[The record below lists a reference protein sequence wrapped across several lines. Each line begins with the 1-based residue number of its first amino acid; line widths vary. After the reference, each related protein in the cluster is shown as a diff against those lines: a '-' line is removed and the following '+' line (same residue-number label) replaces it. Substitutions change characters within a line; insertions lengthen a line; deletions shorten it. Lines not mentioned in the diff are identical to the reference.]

1 MPREDLTFCRVAQN
15 PLLKGPA
22 MRNFLFTTVIVL
34 LALVHTAVCLPGEN
48 AGGRHTASDKTTS
61 ALIGKIATGTA
72 FSFVYDGK
80 RSQDLLP
87 QWTKVANTKSLPDG
101 RTSQTTTYRDPATGL
116 EITKEVTLVP
126 GSPAVE
132 CILRLRNTGSRDT
145 PIIEKLLPLDLQ
157 FEADSPEKIVLHYAR
172 GSMGRAEDYLPI
184 DQEVAT
190 GTELNLVHYVL
201 DGVNHVDGQLP
212 FFNLEW
218 QGGGLIGAVGWT
230 GQWAVRV
237 RGETGRTVAL
247 TAGQQT
253 THLKLHPGES
263 IRTPRILLLQWAGAD
278 RFVGHNQFRR
288 LLFEHYVPRI
298 DGQVIVPPLS
308 ASNAFVYQYEAIA
321 KKTGRNPL
329 EVVSQLKPGEEK
341 SLQGLTDDALN
352 WVNEKNQ
359 LDFIRDMPP
368 VGIENY
374 WLDAG
379 WFEGEW
385 PFGVGTW
392 IPDPKKFPHG
402 LKLVGDA
409 AHQKGFKFLLWFEPG
424 RVGQGSQIATEH
436 PEWVLHRPQEGK
448 LGGLFNYG
456 DPAAL
461 HWMTQSLSGKISD
474 WGIDIY
480 RQDSNICPLPFW
492 QTADAPDRQGI
503 TEIRWVEGLY
513 GLWDGLLPEH
523 PKLMIDNA
531 NWRITG
537 PDPEVMSRSVGSL
550 TRSETECGG
559 IPHPT
564 ATQIQTAELSLW
576 IPIAAGTVNG
586 FDPYTFRSASTNGV
600 GSGLDLN
607 ASYFPLEQ
615 ARRGIEELKSLR
627 PFWQG
632 DYYPLTEISLDERAW
647 AGWQFHRS
655 DLKSGF
661 AVFFRRSLSQQP
673 FLDTG
678 LRGIDPAESYDVT
691 FAKAYEV
698 SDQRRMTGEQLMHLR
713 VEVDS
718 APGNTLIRYQQ
729 ATTTS
734 AARN

>member
-1 MPREDLTFCRVAQN
+1 
-15 PLLKGPA
+15 
-22 MRNFLFTTVIVL
+22 MRNFLSKPVIGLFVL
-34 LALVHTAVCLPGEN
+34 VLVLSRSFCVAEDSGSE
-48 AGGRHTASDKTTS
+48 KTT
-61 ALIGKIATGTA
+61 AAMLQNITKDTA

-87 QWTKVANTKSLPDG
+87 QWKQTGSTKSLDG
-101 RTSQTTTYRDPATGL
+101 GRKLQVTTYRDAATGL
-116 EITKEVTLVP
+116 EITREVTVFSE
-126 GSPAVE
+126 SPAVE
-132 CILRLRNTGSRDT
+132 CILRLRNTGTRDT
-145 PIIEKLLPLDLQ
+145 PIIEKILPLDWQ
-157 FEADSPEKIVLHYAR
+157 FEAGSAGKIVLHYAW

-184 DQEVAT
+184 DEEVAS
-190 GTELNLVHYVL
+190 GAEFNLSHYVL

-212 FFNLEW
+212 FFNLQW
-218 QGGGLIGAVGWT
+218 PGGGLIGALGWT

-237 RGETGRTVAL
+237 RGESGRTVAL
-247 TAGQQT
+247 TAGQQS

-263 IRTPRILLLQWAGAD
+263 IRTPRILLLQWEGND
-278 RFVGHNQFRR
+278 RFVGHNQLRR
-288 LLFEHYVPRI
+288 LLFAHYVPRI
-298 DGQVIVPPLS
+298 DGQVIVPPVS

-385 PFGVGTW
+385 PFGVGSW

-402 LKLVGDA
+402 LKPVGDA

-461 HWMTQSLSGKISD
+461 RWMTQSLSGKITD

-503 TEIRWVEGLY
+503 SEIRWVEGLY
-513 GLWDGLLPEH
+513 GLWDGLLREH

-531 NWRITG
+531 NWRGTG
-537 PDPEVMSRSVGSL
+537 PDLEVMSRSVGSL

-576 IPIAAGTVNG
+576 IPIGAGTVNG

-607 ASYFPLEQ
+607 ASFVPPEQ
-615 ARRGIEELKSLR
+615 VKLGIAELKAIR
-627 PFWQG
+627 PYWQG
-632 DYYPLTEISLDERAW
+632 DFYPLTEITRDENVW
-647 AGWQFHRS
+647 AGWQFHRA
-655 DLKSGF
+655 DLKGGF
-661 AVFFRRSLSQQP
+661 AVFFRRSQSQQTA
-673 FLDTG
+673 LESG
-678 LRGIDPAESYDVT
+678 LRGLEPKANYDVT
-691 FAKAYEV
+691 FAKSYDASEK
-698 SDQRRMTGEQLMHLR
+698 RRMTGEQLMHLR
-713 VEVDS
+713 VEIDS
-718 APGNTLIRYQQ
+718 TPGSVLIRYQQ
-729 ATTTS
+729 AETE
-734 AARN
+734 RQ

>member
-1 MPREDLTFCRVAQN
+1 
-15 PLLKGPA
+15 
-22 MRNFLFTTVIVL
+22 MRNFLSKPVIVL
-34 LALVHTAVCLPGEN
+34 LVLVHSAVCIPSEKSRGK
-48 AGGRHTASDKTTS
+48 HTGSDKTTA
-61 ALIGKIATGTA
+61 ALLQKITAGTA

-80 RSQDLLP
+80 RSQVLLP
-87 QWTKVANTKSLPDG
+87 QWKQTGSTKSLGDG
-101 RTSQTTTYRDPATGL
+101 RKLQITTYRDATGL
-116 EITKEVTLVP
+116 EITREVTLFP
-126 GSPAVE
+126 ESQAVE
-132 CILRLRNTGSRDT
+132 CILRLRNTGTRDT
-145 PIIEKLLPLDLQ
+145 PIIKNILPLDLQ
-157 FEADSPEKIVLHYAR
+157 FEAGSAGNIVLHYAR
-172 GSMGRAEDYLPI
+172 GSMGKAEDYLPI
-184 DQEVAT
+184 DREVEKGA
-190 GTELNLVHYVL
+190 EFSLAHYVL

-212 FFNLEW
+212 FFNLQW

-237 RGETGRTVAL
+237 RGESGRTVAL
-247 TAGQQT
+247 TAGQQSI
-253 THLKLHPGES
+253 HLKLHPGES
-263 IRTPRILLLQWAGAD
+263 IRTPRILLLQWDGND
-278 RFVGHNQFRR
+278 RFVGHNHFRR
-288 LLFEHYVPRI
+288 LLLAHYVPRI
-298 DGQVIVPPLS
+298 DGQVIVPPVS

-341 SLQGLTDDALN
+341 SLSGLTDDALN

-359 LDFIRDMPP
+359 LDFIREMPP

-385 PFGVGTW
+385 PFGVGSW

-409 AHQKGFKFLLWFEPG
+409 AHQRGFKFLLWFEPG
-424 RVGQGSQIATEH
+424 RVGQESQIATEH

-461 HWMTQSLSGKISD
+461 RWMTQSLSGKISD

-492 QTADAPDRQGI
+492 RTADDPDRQGI

-513 GLWDGLLPEH
+513 GLWDGLLREH

-537 PDPEVMSRSVGSL
+537 PDLEVMSRSAGSL
-550 TRSETECGG
+550 TRNAAAFR
-559 IPHPT
+559 IRRPHK
-564 ATQIQTAELSLW
+564 IQTAELSLW
-576 IPIAAGTVNG
+576 VPMGAGTVNG
-586 FDPYTFRSASTNGV
+586 FDPYTFRSAASNGV

-607 ASYFPLEQ
+607 ASYVPMEQ
-615 ARRGIEELKSLR
+615 ARRGIEELKSIR

-632 DYYPLTEISLDERAW
+632 DYYPLTEITRDESAW
-647 AGWQFHRS
+647 AGWQFHRP
-655 DLKSGF
+655 DLKGGF
-661 AVFFRRSLSQQP
+661 AVFFRRPLSQQP
-673 FLDTG
+673 VREAG
-678 LRGIDPAESYDVT
+678 LRGLNPTASYDVT
-691 FAKAYEV
+691 FAKSYEV
-698 SDQRRMTGEQLMHLR
+698 SDKRRMTGEQLMHLR

-718 APGNTLIRYQQ
+718 TPGSMLIRYQQ
-729 ATTTS
+729 GTRALE
-734 AARN
+734 ARY

>member
-1 MPREDLTFCRVAQN
+1 
-15 PLLKGPA
+15 
-22 MRNFLFTTVIVL
+22 MRNFLSKPVIGFFLLVL
-34 LALVHTAVCLPGEN
+34 VLSQSAFCVPNEKSN
-48 AGGRHTASDKTTS
+48 ANQTGSDKTTA
-61 ALIGKIATGTA
+61 ALLQKITSGTA

-80 RSQDLLP
+80 RSQDLLH
-87 QWTKVANTKSLPDG
+87 QWKQTGSTKPLDG
-101 RTSQTTTYRDPATGL
+101 GRELQVTTYRDAATGL
-116 EITKEVTLVP
+116 EITREVTVFSE
-126 GSPAVE
+126 SPAVE
-132 CILRLRNTGSRDT
+132 CILRLRNTGTRDT
-145 PIIEKLLPLDLQ
+145 PIIEKILPLDLQ
-157 FEADSPEKIVLHYAR
+157 FEAGSAGKIVLHYAR

-184 DQEVAT
+184 DEEIAS
-190 GTELNLVHYVL
+190 GAEFNLAHYVL

-212 FFNLEW
+212 FFNLQW

-237 RGETGRTVAL
+237 RGESGRAVTL
-247 TAGQQT
+247 TAGQQS

-263 IRTPRILLLQWAGAD
+263 IRTPRILLLQWEGND
-278 RFVGHNQFRR
+278 RFVGHNQFRK
-288 LLFEHYVPRI
+288 LLFAQYVPRI
-298 DGQVIVPPLS
+298 NGQVIVPPVS

-385 PFGVGTW
+385 PFGVGSW
-392 IPDPKKFPHG
+392 NPDPKKFPHG
-402 LKLVGDA
+402 LKVVGDA

-448 LGGLFNYG
+448 LGGVFNYG

-461 HWMTQSLSGKISD
+461 RWMTQSISGKITD

-492 QTADAPDRQGI
+492 LAADTPDRQGI

-513 GLWDGLLPEH
+513 GLWDGLLREH

-531 NWRITG
+531 NWRGTG
-537 PDPEVMSRSVGSL
+537 PDLEVMSRSVGSL

-576 IPIAAGTVNG
+576 IPIGAGTVNG

-607 ASYFPLEQ
+607 ASFVPTEQ
-615 ARRGIEELKSLR
+615 VKRGITELKGIR
-627 PFWQG
+627 PYWQG
-632 DYYPLTEISLDERAW
+632 DFYPLTEITHDESAW
-647 AGWQFHRS
+647 AGWQFHRA
-655 DLKSGF
+655 DLKGGF
-661 AVFFRRSLSQQP
+661 AVFFRRPQSQQSA
-673 FLDTG
+673 LQTG
-678 LRGIDPAESYDVT
+678 LRGLEPKANYDVT
-691 FAKAYEV
+691 FAKTYDV
-698 SDQRRMTGEQLMHLR
+698 SEKRRMTGEQLLHLR
-713 VEVDS
+713 VEIDS
-718 APGNTLIRYQQ
+718 TPGSTLVRYQEADIAKQ
-729 ATTTS
+729 
-734 AARN
+734 

>member
-1 MPREDLTFCRVAQN
+1 
-15 PLLKGPA
+15 
-22 MRNFLFTTVIVL
+22 MRNFLSKPVIGL
-34 LALVHTAVCLPGEN
+34 LMLMLAHSAFCVPSEKSDGKHNG
-48 AGGRHTASDKTTS
+48 SDKTT
-61 ALIGKIATGTA
+61 APLLQKITAGTA

-80 RSQDLLP
+80 PSQDLLP
-87 QWTKVANTKSLPDG
+87 QWNQTGSTKSLGGG
-101 RTSQTTTYRDPATGL
+101 RELQVSTYRDPATGL
-116 EITKEVTLVP
+116 EITREVTVFSE
-126 GSPAVE
+126 SPAVE
-132 CILRLRNTGSRDT
+132 CILRLRNTGTRDT
-145 PIIEKLLPLDLQ
+145 PIIEKILPLDLR
-157 FEADSPEKIVLHYAR
+157 FEAGSAGKIVLHYAR

-184 DQEVAT
+184 DQDVSSGAEF
-190 GTELNLVHYVL
+190 NLAHYVL

-212 FFNLEW
+212 FFNLQW

-230 GQWAVRV
+230 GQWSIRV
-237 RGETGRTVAL
+237 LGESGRTVAL
-247 TAGQQT
+247 TAGQQS
-253 THLKLHPGES
+253 THLKLHPSES
-263 IRTPRILLLQWAGAD
+263 IRTPRILLLQWEGND

-288 LLFEHYVPRI
+288 LLFVHYVPRI
-298 DGQVIVPPLS
+298 NGQVIVPPVS

-456 DPAAL
+456 DPSAL
-461 HWMTQSLSGKISD
+461 RWMIQSLSGKISD

-513 GLWDGLLPEH
+513 GLWDGLLREH

-537 PDPEVMSRSVGSL
+537 PDLEVMSRSVGSL

-576 IPIAAGTVNG
+576 VPIGGGTVNG

-607 ASYFPLEQ
+607 ASFVPTEQ
-615 ARRGIEELKSLR
+615 VKRGIVELKAIR
-627 PFWQG
+627 PYWQG
-632 DYYPLTEISLDERAW
+632 DFYPLTEITRDESAW
-647 AGWQFHRS
+647 AAWQFHRQ
-655 DLKSGF
+655 DLKGGF
-661 AVFFRRSLSQQP
+661 GVFFRRSMSQQP
-673 FLDTG
+673 ALETG
-678 LRGIDPAESYDVT
+678 LRGLEPKTNYDVMFAKSYD
-691 FAKAYEV
+691 ASEK
-698 SDQRRMTGEQLMHLR
+698 RRMTGEQLMHLR
-713 VEVDS
+713 VEIESTPGSMLVKYQEAGS
-718 APGNTLIRYQQ
+718 AQQ
-729 ATTTS
+729 
-734 AARN
+734 